1 MSETTEF
8 NGDGANNGI
17 IVFPDFEKLKEEV
30 ETYRIE
36 LSILFLEHDELQY
49 VICKNLETEYMLKLG
64 GLEYKVFEAQ
74 CAALRLKRKIELI
87 QAKRNRQETIN
98 LTKIDETLDLEFEAY
113 QKQLNA
119 QIDKMNDALE
129 RSKGEVL
136 SEADTKEIKK
146 LYRQIV
152 KELHPDIH
160 PDISASKAKM
170 FDNAVNAYKNGDLA
184 TLRIIHEM
192 VAEHQLPEEEKDA
205 LTQLKEEKERLEGVL
220 KFIRESIEKIKS
232 EYPYNMKEILED
244 EVKVSQKKAELEEAL
259 SQYKELITGYKLKI
273 EEMLR

>member
-1 MSETTEF
+1 MGT
-8 NGDGANNGI
+8 I
-17 IVFPDFEKLKEEV
+17 IRRV
-30 ETYRIE
+30 T
-36 LSILFLEHDELQY
+36 HDELQY

-74 CAALRLKRKIELI
+74 CVALRLKRKIELI

-119 QIDKMNDALE
+119 QIEKMNDALE

-160 PDISASKAKM
+160 PDISASEAKM